1 MKVLLDENL
10 PHGLRAALAGHDV
23 FTVQYLGWSG
33 MRNGVLLAQA
43 ATAGFDVMVTMDN
56 GVAYQQNLATLP
68 VAVVVLTAAS
78 NDMADLRP
86 LVPRLL
92 QAIDSIAPR
101 TIITIQ

>member
-10 PHGLRAALAGHDV
+10 PHE
-23 FTVQYLGWSG
+23 
-33 MRNGVLLAQA
+33 
-43 ATAGFDVMVTMDN
+43 
-56 GVAYQQNLATLP
+56 AYQRNLATLP

-86 LVPRLL
+86 LVPGLL
-92 QAIDSIAPR
+92 QAIGSIAPR